1 LEILWI
7 STFLV
12 SGTSVELT
20 AANQAEIQ
28 VYPGQSIQE
37 AINTASPGDTLIIH
51 EGTYN
56 EKLVVNKSLTIM
68 GVDKEEVILDPTL
81 ETQIIIQTT
90 T

>member
-1 LEILWI
+1 MEILWI